1 MTIEDD
7 ITTTLQGLVGNR
19 LYPDVAPL
27 GAVRPYI
34 TYQQFGGESVQ
45 FADSS
50 LPSKENA
57 RFQIN
62 VWAATRTEAKAL
74 IKQAEAALCAATAF
88 QTTPLGASVAL
99 HEPDTKL
106 YGAMQDFS
114 IWSTR

>member
-1 MTIEDD
+1 MTIEAD
-7 ITTTLQGLVGNR
+7 IFTTLQALVGGR
-19 LYPDVAPL
+19 LFPDVADL
-27 GAVRPYI
+27 GTALPFM
-34 TYQQFGGESVQ
+34 TYQQVGGEAVQ
-45 FADSS
+45 FVDSS

-74 IKQAEAALCAATAF
+74 IKQAEVALCVATAF

-99 HEPDTKL
+99 YEPSPKV

-114 IWSTR
+114 IWSNR